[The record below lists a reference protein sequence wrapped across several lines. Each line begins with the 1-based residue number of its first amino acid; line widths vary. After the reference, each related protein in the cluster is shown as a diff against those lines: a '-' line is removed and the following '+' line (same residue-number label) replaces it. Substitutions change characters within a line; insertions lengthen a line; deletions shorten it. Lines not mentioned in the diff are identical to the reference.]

1 MHDGDRH
8 TGYVT
13 GVQVRCAAERVVN
26 VGTYLLRG
34 SRRARWRKRDC
45 GGGYRSCSSLRG
57 GGRGSRSRRRHGDG
71 RATLPVAAVELVL
84 RTGEEADKDGAQE
97 KEDESSDKQEFGQW
111 RQRLLNDGCKAV
123 EVRGLFALFC
133 GGVVGM
139 GGILE
144 ERGRLWMR

>member
-13 GVQVRCAAERVVN
+13 GVQMRCAAEEEVN

-45 GGGYRSCSSLRG
+45 GGGYRSGSSLRG
-57 GGRGSRSRRRHGDG
+57 GRRGGRSRRSHSDG
-71 RATLPVAAVELVL
+71 RATLSVAAVELVL

-97 KEDESSDKQEFGQW
+97 KEDESSDKQEFGQR
-111 RQRLLNDGCKAV
+111 RQGLLNNGCEAV
-123 EVRGLFALFC
+123 EVRWLFALFY
-133 GGVVGM
+133 GAVVGM